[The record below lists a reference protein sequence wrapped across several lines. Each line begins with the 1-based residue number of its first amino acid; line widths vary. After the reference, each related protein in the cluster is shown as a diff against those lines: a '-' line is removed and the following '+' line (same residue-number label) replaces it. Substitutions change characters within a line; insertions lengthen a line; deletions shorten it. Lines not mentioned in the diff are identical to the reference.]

1 MGIYSVL
8 EATRSFQV
16 LGDVVG
22 SLQVLYEV
30 LEAEGVWQF
39 RVIGVKGRKQEAAM
53 KLLSWE
59 PFFSATG
66 HPPRV
71 ARGPGDS
78 LACRLRTPSFRI
90 GKTGPCSLKT

>member
-8 EATRSFQV
+8 EAPRSLQV

-22 SLQVLYEV
+22 LLQVLYEV

-39 RVIGVKGRKQEAAM
+39 RLLSVQEIKQEAAM
-53 KLLSWE
+53 KLLSWA
-59 PFFSATG
+59 PNFSATG

-78 LACRLRTPSFRI
+78 LACRLGTPSFRI